1 MLEVRH
7 LRTLI
12 ALADAGTVSRAAERV
27 HLTQS
32 ALSHQLKALES
43 HYGLAMVKRHGQSVQ
58 LTEPGRRLVA
68 LGRTVMSEVQAAE
81 RDLAKL
87 ARKPT
92 GTLRIALECHTCFD
106 WLMPI
111 MDAFRKHWPEVELD
125 LVSGFHPNPLALLAD
140 NKTDL
145 LIGSENKP
153 TRGAVYHPPFRLQV
167 LAVMPTDHRLKAKRY
182 LAASDFAKETLI
194 TYPVPEERIDLI
206 RRVLKPAKIHP
217 RRRTTELTV
226 AILQLVA
233 SRRGVAALPN
243 WGIKNYVDYGY
254 VIARRI
260 GKSGLWSNLY
270 GATTG
275 EVARLPFAPGRL
287 QKIPHEGQ
295 ARHFAG
301 GSAVQVAPQP
311 ALADAPRDHISVVH
325 VVLDP
330 PVRERGHASAA
341 GDQLQDGYRQFRG
354 AAPGMDFGGLQH
366 PTDQVDALFG
376 HRISDERFF
385 REVARG
391 EITL

>member
-12 ALADAGTVSRAAERV
+12 ALAEAGTVSRAAERV

-145 LIGSENKP
+145 VIGSENKP
-153 TRGAVYHPPFRLQV
+153 RRGVVYHPLFRFEV
-167 LAVMPTDHRLKAKRY
+167 LAVLPTDHRLRAKRY
-182 LAASDFAKETLI
+182 LGASDFAQETLI
-194 TYPVPEERIDLI
+194 TYPVPEDRIDLI
-206 RRVLKPAKIHP
+206 RRVLKPAKVHP

-243 WGIKNYVDYGY
+243 WGIRNYLDYEY

-260 GKSGLWSNLY
+260 GKNGLWSNLY

-275 EVARLPFAPGRL
+275 DVARDQIGR
-287 QKIPHEGQ
+287 
-295 ARHFAG
+295 A
-301 GSAVQVAPQP
+301 
-311 ALADAPRDHISVVH
+311 H
-325 VVLDP
+325 V
-330 PVRERGHASAA
+330 
-341 GDQLQDGYRQFRG
+341 
-354 AAPGMDFGGLQH
+354 
-366 PTDQVDALFG
+366 
-376 HRISDERFF
+376 
-385 REVARG
+385 
-391 EITL
+391 

>member
-12 ALADAGTVSRAAERV
+12 ALAEAGTVSRAAERV

-32 ALSHQLKALES
+32 ALSHQLKAVES
-43 HYGLAMVKRHGQSVQ
+43 DYVVAMVKGNGQSVQ
-58 LTEPGRRLVA
+58 VTEQGRRLVA
-68 LGRTVMSEVQAAE
+68 LGRTVMNEVQAAE

-87 ARKPT
+87 ARRPA

-125 LVSGFHPNPLALLAD
+125 LVSGFHPNPLALLVD

-145 LIGSENKP
+145 VIGSENKP
-153 TRGAVYHPPFRLQV
+153 RPGLVYHPLFCFDV
-167 LAVMPTDHRLKAKRY
+167 LARIPTNHRLKAKRY
-182 LAASDFAKETLI
+182 LVASDFAKETLI
-194 TYPVPEERIDLI
+194 TYPVPEERISQSKQ
-206 RRVLKPAKIHP
+206 VLKPAKVHP

-260 GKSGLWSNLY
+260 GKNGLW
-270 GATTG
+270 
-275 EVARLPFAPGRL
+275 
-287 QKIPHEGQ
+287 
-295 ARHFAG
+295 
-301 GSAVQVAPQP
+301 
-311 ALADAPRDHISVVH
+311 
-325 VVLDP
+325 
-330 PVRERGHASAA
+330 
-341 GDQLQDGYRQFRG
+341 
-354 AAPGMDFGGLQH
+354 
-366 PTDQVDALFG
+366 
-376 HRISDERFF
+376 
-385 REVARG
+385 
-391 EITL
+391 